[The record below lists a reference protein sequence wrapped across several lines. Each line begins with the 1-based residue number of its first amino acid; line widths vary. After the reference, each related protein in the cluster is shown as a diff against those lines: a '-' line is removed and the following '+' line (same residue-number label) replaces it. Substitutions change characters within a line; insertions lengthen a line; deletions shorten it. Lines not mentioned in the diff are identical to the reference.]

1 MNKGS
6 FPCPVLSI
14 ILLSERKH
22 FNDLGVICLAN
33 KSSTEVDGLWC
44 VAGKCLIIAPIVSSV
59 YEHTC
64 RFICNIIF

>member
-6 FPCPVLSI
+6 FLCPVLCI
-14 ILLSERKH
+14 ILLSERKY
-22 FNDLGVICLAN
+22 FNDLGVISHAN
-33 KSSTEVDGLWC
+33 KSSTKVDGLCC

-64 RFICNIIF
+64 RFICILIF